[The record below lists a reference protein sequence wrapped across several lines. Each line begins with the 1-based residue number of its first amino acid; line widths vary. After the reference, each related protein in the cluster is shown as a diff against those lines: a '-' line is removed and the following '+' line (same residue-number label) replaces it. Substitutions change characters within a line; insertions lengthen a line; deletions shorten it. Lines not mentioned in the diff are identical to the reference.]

1 MNKTN
6 EFNKSLSNISKKYI
20 LENGIDNTDKQ
31 SKKSSIATDK
41 NISNEAENTT
51 KQKWVKKYTKSKYG
65 NKRVQI

>member
-31 SKKSSIATDK
+31 SKKSSIATYK
-41 NISNEAENTT
+41 NISNEAENTN
-51 KQKWVKKYTKSKYG
+51 KQK
-65 NKRVQI
+65 